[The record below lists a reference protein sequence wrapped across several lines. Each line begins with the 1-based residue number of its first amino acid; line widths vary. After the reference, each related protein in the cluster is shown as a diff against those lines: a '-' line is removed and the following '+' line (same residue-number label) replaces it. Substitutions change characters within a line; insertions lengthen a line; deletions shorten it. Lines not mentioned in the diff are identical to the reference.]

1 MFKYN
6 EEELKYI
13 LNLQPGMMCPVSG
26 TNESNEKEA
35 IFYVMEEEKYINKIG
50 KEPKIRIRSRIYAS
64 EYIYN
69 YYLMV
74 NVNNNMDMLYDNWI
88 NIYAPF
94 NGAELCESIIKQ
106 EKLRFR
112 FINKTG
118 FVKREIVVKN
128 TLKDT
133 MVTYKKL
140 SENGPWMMEDFNFLK
155 SYVYKKYPT
164 GQGLW
169 HSMSSGDTVVNIS
182 MEELETIGRN
192 SSVRAKEVH
201 YFTFSE

>member
-6 EEELKYI
+6 EEELKFI
-13 LNLQPGMMCPVSG
+13 INSQPGMMCPVSAI
-26 TNESNEKEA
+26 NESNEKEA

-50 KEPKIRIRSRIYAS
+50 KEPKIRIRSKIYAS

-94 NGAELCESIIKQ
+94 NGAELCESLTKQ

-128 TLKDT
+128 TLRDT
-133 MVTYKKL
+133 MVTYKKI
-140 SENGPWMMEDFNFLK
+140 SENGPWMMEDFNFVK
-155 SYVYKKYPT
+155 NYVYKKYPT
-164 GQGLW
+164 GQELW
-169 HSMSSGDTVVNIS
+169 YSMGSGDTVVDIS
-182 MEELETIGRN
+182 MEKLKTVGKN
-192 SSVRAKEVH
+192 GSVRAKEMH